1 MSNINPFIL
10 TGMMPLS
17 ASSMNRVSYMCP
29 VTISNDVVQGQTDIQ
44 DSLTVDSGGNL
55 YIINA
60 PVYVGGPNQPDHGHR
75 TAHLVIRNGGAMT
88 LLGNLPDHMTVFLG
102 DKANGTTKRG
112 IGPTYAD
119 KARRIGVRMADMRDP
134 AIFDEVLRRRIK
146 MANAEMERMG
156 LPAMDEE
163 KMVAEVSAAA
173 DVLRPHITN
182 TIPVMHEAVASGK
195 SILFEGAQGAY
206 LDVDFGTY
214 PFVTSSNTSSAGAC
228 TGTGVPPHK
237 IDRIIGVC
245 KAYTTRVGAGPFVTE
260 DEDISN
266 HLHSMGR
273 EFGATTGRP
282 RRCGWADGVL
292 LRFSAMFN
300 GFDEMAMTNLDGYD
314 KCPEIKICTGYDL
327 DGEILAYP
335 PATVDEWERCKPVYE
350 TVPGWMQDISS
361 CRSWEEIPEQAK
373 KFVKRMS
380 ELIGCPV
387 TTVGVGPDRE
397 QTIAVQ

>member
-1 MSNINPFIL
+1 MKK
-10 TGMMPLS
+10 
-17 ASSMNRVSYMCP
+17 
-29 VTISNDVVQGQTDIQ
+29 
-44 DSLTVDSGGNL
+44 
-55 YIINA
+55 
-60 PVYVGGPNQPDHGHR
+60 
-75 TAHLVIRNGGAMT
+75 NGG
-88 LLGNLPDHMTVFLG
+88 GS
-102 DKANGTTKRG
+102 KRRRG
-112 IGPTYAD
+112 CAAPPHHQHHSGYA
-119 KARRIGVRMADMRDP
+119 RSR
-134 AIFDEVLRRRIK
+134 VLR
-146 MANAEMERMG
+146 
-156 LPAMDEE
+156 
-163 KMVAEVSAAA
+163 
-173 DVLRPHITN
+173 
-182 TIPVMHEAVASGK
+182 K